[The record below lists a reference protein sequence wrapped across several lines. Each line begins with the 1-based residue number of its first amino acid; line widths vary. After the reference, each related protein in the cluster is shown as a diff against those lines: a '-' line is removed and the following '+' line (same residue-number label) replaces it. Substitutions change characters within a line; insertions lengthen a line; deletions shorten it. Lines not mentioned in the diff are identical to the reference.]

1 MVSLAQSVERRL
13 TKECSSR
20 SQLRIRTVIST
31 DTERDLDVHTLAIDP
46 QERAS
51 GFPFRKDST
60 AKEPLSGT
68 IVLDTAC
75 DGVIR

>member
-1 MVSLAQSVERRL
+1 M
-13 TKECSSR
+13 
-20 SQLRIRTVIST
+20 IIST
-31 DTERDLDVHTLAIDP
+31 DPETDLGEHTFAIDP

-51 GFPFRKDST
+51 EFPFRKHST
-60 AKEPLSGT
+60 AEEPLSGS